1 MPDRTPGSPSSP
13 GSPGSR
19 NAPDAPGEPIAEPA
33 RTDLAARVEALE
45 TQVQHLTSLL
55 GDKAAPGSQQP
66 AAPSSPE
73 QPATPP
79 PPSGRDAFWALTAL
93 QDRLPPPGGVVF
105 AGSVTTD
112 AGHVEFQWGRPTGH
126 ILEADWAERAE
137 TVGALGH
144 PLRLALLR
152 QLVDGERT
160 VAHLVD
166 ELELG
171 STGVAYHHLNALQSG
186 GWVTSPRRGTWAVP
200 PTRVI
205 PLLTILIALENG

>member
-1 MPDRTPGSPSSP
+1 MPDRTPGSPDEP
-13 GSPGSR
+13 VTG
-19 NAPDAPGEPIAEPA
+19 PD
-33 RTDLAARVEALE
+33 RTDLEARVQALE
-45 TQVQHLTSLL
+45 TQVQHLASLL
-55 GDKAAPGSQQP
+55 GDTAAPASRQP
-66 AAPSSPE
+66 AARPSSTH
-73 QPATPP
+73 PAVSL
-79 PPSGRDAFWALTAL
+79 PPSDREAFWALTAL

-112 AGHVEFQWGRPTGH
+112 AGHVQFQWGRPTGE

-152 QLVDGERT
+152 QLIDGERT

-200 PTRVI
+200 PSRVI

>member
-1 MPDRTPGSPSSP
+1 MTPDHAAGSPEEPVAGHDRADLEARVQALEAQVQRLVSLAGDATAP
-13 GSPGSR
+13 
-19 NAPDAPGEPIAEPA
+19 APDQSASSRPPSDPP
-33 RTDLAARVEALE
+33 
-45 TQVQHLTSLL
+45 TSL
-55 GDKAAPGSQQP
+55 
-66 AAPSSPE
+66 
-73 QPATPP
+73 
-79 PPSGRDAFWALTAL
+79 PPSDRDAFWALTAL

-105 AGSVTTD
+105 AGSVTTG
-112 AGHVEFQWGRPTGH
+112 AGHVQFQWGRPTGH

-137 TVGALGH
+137 TIGALGH

-200 PTRVI
+200 PSRVI
-205 PLLTILIALENG
+205 PLLTILISLENG